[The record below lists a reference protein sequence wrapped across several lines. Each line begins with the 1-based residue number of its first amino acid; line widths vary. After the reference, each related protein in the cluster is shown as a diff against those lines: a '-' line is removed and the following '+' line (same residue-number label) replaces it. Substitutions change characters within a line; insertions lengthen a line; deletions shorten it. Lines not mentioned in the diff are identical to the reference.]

1 MRPVFGLGNKLHR
14 PIYYDIATHMKT
26 TIDLPDRLLAEAKKV
41 ALRKK
46 TTLRELLAQ
55 GLRRILEEQQR
66 SEKFRLRK
74 ATFRG
79 QGLQS
84 GARDLHWDRIR
95 DLVYDGR
102 GA

>member
-1 MRPVFGLGNKLHR
+1 
-14 PIYYDIATHMKT
+14 MKT

-55 GLRRILEEQQR
+55 GLRRVLEEQQR
-66 SEKFRLRK
+66 PETFRLRK
-74 ATFRG
+74 VTYQG

>member
-1 MRPVFGLGNKLHR
+1 
-14 PIYYDIATHMKT
+14 MKT
-26 TIDLPDRLLAEAKKV
+26 TIDLPNRLLEEAKKV
-41 ALRKK
+41 ATRKK

-55 GLRRILEEQQR
+55 GLRRVLEEQR
-66 SEKFRLRK
+66 RPETFRLRK

-84 GARDLHWDRIR
+84 GVRDLQWDRIR
-95 DLVYDGR
+95 DLTYEGR